1 MLQTDSE
8 RESES
13 VRESMGD
20 GTVGDARAARS
31 RNVTLVVCFVFV
43 YVCFFFGRCNTLSIV
58 LFVCFWNGKAGN
70 VFFVF
75 FLTLSR

>member
-43 YVCFFFGRCNTLSIV
+43 YVCFFFGRHSLYC
-58 LFVCFWNGKAGN
+58 FVCL
-70 VFFVF
+70 
-75 FLTLSR
+75 FLEW